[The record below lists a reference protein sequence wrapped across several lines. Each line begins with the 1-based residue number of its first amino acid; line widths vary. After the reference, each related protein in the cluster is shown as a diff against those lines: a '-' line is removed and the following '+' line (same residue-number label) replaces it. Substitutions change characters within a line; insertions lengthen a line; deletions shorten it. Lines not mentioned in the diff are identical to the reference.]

1 MCVYE
6 TYLSSSYNTP
16 SFNHSFTQKV
26 DGIFTLSIHEAIKRN
41 MRESTWLKIKPSRI
55 TAAHSLIHT
64 QTHTHIH
71 ANIRSIYCRDHLGCG
86 KESIDLIKKKLTLQ
100 IAADPPLT
108 IPPIPLAH
116 TDTHA
121 FTHKY
126 PHIHVNI
133 IY

>member
-71 ANIRSIYCRDHLGCG
+71 ADIHSIYCRDHLGCG
-86 KESIDLIKKKLTLQ
+86 KESIDLIKKNWLYRLLPTPLSQSLQ
-100 IAADPPLT
+100 SPLPT
-108 IPPIPLAH
+108 PTH
-116 TDTHA
+116 THSHTNTHT
-121 FTHKY
+121 FMW
-126 PHIHVNI
+126 I
-133 IY
+133 